1 MNAFEAYL
9 LKEYQLS
16 QNAVCNKFTYSHST
30 KQKIDKL
37 SKKPLINNIINV
49 KIESYDD
56 KHNLL
61 GSHTEKFIDG
71 QIQRT
76 KQNKLINISP
86 AELNNKFSFA
96 KSQIVHVI
104 VADYNNKLKDI
115 QEKINEINA
124 YHHISVVIP
133 NEFINEP
140 VIGADDIDSNKNNKH
155 FEF

>member
-9 LKEYQLS
+9 LKEYQLN
-16 QNAVCNKFTYSHST
+16 QNAVCNKFTYTHST
-30 KQKIDKL
+30 KQKIDKP
-37 SKKPLINNIINV
+37 SKRPVINNIITV
-49 KIESYDD
+49 KIDSYDD

-71 QIQRT
+71 HIQRT

-86 AELNNKFSFA
+86 DELNNKFSFA
-96 KSQIVHVI
+96 KASIVQLI

-115 QEKINEINA
+115 QAKIDDINA
-124 YHHISVVIP
+124 YHHTSVIIP
-133 NEFINEP
+133 SEFVNEP
-140 VIGADDIDSNKNNKH
+140 LIASNDNTEPKNKH